1 LEFDG
6 GVKQDIDRDL
16 VLPGASEIKLTKGK
30 QHRLQDNTINRVEAF
45 FSKQTHDQKID
56 VHGEAQLMTR
66 RLLNPDCRW
75 ECSVNP
81 QPTIE
86 DLELRIKLAKQRNT
100 RVLHFAG
107 HCSTELGLEL
117 NANDEATEINTYG
130 DDFVSA
136 LIGAQAGQKGPI
148 ECVLLNT
155 CCSEKMGRTLRER
168 GVPNVVCWKTPV
180 HDETAREMC
189 GLFFTALG
197 SDKERKR
204 DYKGAFDAAMNAMR
218 PLSHTHGEKD
228 LSDTVAAS
236 ASVDARG
243 GQRIML
249 PVEDLPPPQPEW
261 QKLDV
266 VLFLSND
273 GDNKP
278 IEETLYLWRQRR
290 AL

>member
-1 LEFDG
+1 VLRAVLWVVSLWLRIFTCSI
-6 GVKQDIDRDL
+6 KDRNN
-16 VLPGASEIKLTKGK
+16 SRQK
-30 QHRLQDNTINRVEAF
+30 HNRVEAF
-45 FSKQTHDQKID
+45 FAKQIDDQKID
-56 VHGEAQLMTR
+56 VQREAQLMTR
-66 RLLNPDCRW
+66 CLLNPDCAW

-81 QPTIE
+81 QPTIQ
-86 DLELRIKLAKQRNT
+86 DLKLRIKLTKQRNI

-117 NANDEATEINTYG
+117 NDNDETTEINTYG

-155 CCSEKMGRTLRER
+155 CCSEKMGRILRER
-168 GVPNVVCWKTPV
+168 GVPNVVCWKTSV
-180 HDETAREMC
+180 HDETTREMC
-189 GLFFTALG
+189 GLFFTTLG

-204 DYKGAFDAAMNAMR
+204 DYKGAFAAAMNAMR
-218 PLSHTHGEKD
+218 PLSHTHGAKD
-228 LSDTVAAS
+228 VPDTVAAS

-243 GQRIML
+243 GQRGQVI
-249 PVEDLPPPQPEW
+249 ECQE
-261 QKLDV
+261 KDV
-266 VLFLSND
+266 VLFLNND

-278 IEETLYLWRQRR
+278 IEETLYPWRQRR